1 MPDEKNWYQ
10 SRAAWGAIAAL
21 SATLIRISGH
31 DPGIE
36 GTQLMVDAALNIATG
51 LGALVALYG
60 RIAATSRITR

>member
-1 MPDEKNWYQ
+1 MMNEKTWYQ

-21 SATLIRISGH
+21 CATLIRISGH
-31 DPGIE
+31 DPGLD
-36 GTQLMVDAALNIATG
+36 GAQLMVDAGLNIATG